1 MWTLPGSLN
10 TLSSDR
16 RRYQLKARAEGQRQ
30 TRERIVEATEA
41 LHREVG
47 PARTTIADIARR
59 AGVQRLTVYNT
70 FPTMSEL
77 LLACQKR
84 FLHGNPPPALTLPRP
99 GDDALAC
106 LRSSLRALYEWF
118 RATRDMEHHVHRD
131 RTLVPELDALMRAT
145 SDAALDAAARGFAQA
160 IDASSPRATRTEAL
174 IRLALEFGSWRVLA
188 DRGLGDA
195 EIAELLSGAVSAS
208 LTPRRAHEPRPA
220 RPKKDSTA

>member
-1 MWTLPGSLN
+1 M
-10 TLSSDR
+10 SSDR
-16 RRYQLKARAEGQRQ
+16 RPYQLKARADRQRQ
-30 TRERIVEATEA
+30 TRERIVAATEA

-77 LLACQKR
+77 LVACQTR
-84 FLHGNPPPALTLPRP
+84 FLHGNPPPPLTMPGP

-118 RATRDMEHHVHRD
+118 RSTRDMEHHVHRD
-131 RTLVPELDALMRAT
+131 RTLVPELDALMRHT
-145 SDAALDAAARGFAQA
+145 TDAAFDAMARGFAQA
-160 IDASSPRATRTEAL
+160 VDASPAARRRTAAL

-188 DRGLGDA
+188 DRGLSDD
-195 EIAELLSGAVSAS
+195 EIAGLLTRAVSAS
-208 LTPRRAHEPRPA
+208 LSPGKATKPRSAHR
-220 RPKKDSTA
+220 RKNRTA

>member
-1 MWTLPGSLN
+1 M
-10 TLSSDR
+10 SSDR
-16 RRYQLKARAEGQRQ
+16 RRYQLKARAERQRQ

-77 LLACQKR
+77 LLACQTR
-84 FLHGNPPPALTLPRP
+84 FLHGNPPPALTPPQP

-118 RATRDMEHHVHRD
+118 RATQDMEHHVHRD
-131 RTLVPELDALMRAT
+131 RTLVPELDALMRDT
-145 SDAALDAAARGFAQA
+145 TDAAFDAAARGFAQA
-160 IDASSPRATRTEAL
+160 IDAPPPGGAHTEAL
-174 IRLALEFGSWRVLA
+174 IRLALEFASWRVLA

-195 EIAELLSGAVSAS
+195 EVAELLTAAVSAS
-208 LTPRRAHEPRPA
+208 LLPREAEPRPA
-220 RPKKDSTA
+220 DRHRRGTA